1 MKKLWNVIGV
11 VLSVCLLAGCGQEP
25 TATNRNLKDMEV
37 DQYVTLGD
45 YSNLSVTVAPA
56 TVDEAQWDE
65 PLLAVYQSYVTK
77 ENGGVTNRPVE
88 MGDTVIIDYVGKK
101 DGVAFEGGTASG
113 ADLTI
118 GSGGFIE
125 GFEDGLVGVMPGST
139 VDLNLTFPE
148 NYRNTDLAGQGVVF
162 TVTVHYILPTAD
174 LMEDSVVAALGV
186 PDVSTV
192 EELRQYVYNYL
203 LEGAEANYRYNVQ
216 NAIMEQLL
224 GQSVVGE
231 LPQSFVD
238 SYNEGIY
245 NSLAASAM
253 NYGIDPGT
261 YAGMMG
267 MSSEDYVSHYSRL
280 QANQDV
286 LLQAIA
292 NQENLKVS
300 DEELQAKLEE
310 EAAAANTTVET
321 LLGNYDREEYRNY
334 VMSERVMDFLMEHTQ
349 VTAP

>member
-1 MKKLWNVIGV
+1 
-11 VLSVCLLAGCGQEP
+11 
-25 TATNRNLKDMEV
+25 
-37 DQYVTLGD
+37 
-45 YSNLSVTVAPA
+45 
-56 TVDEAQWDE
+56 
-65 PLLAVYQSYVTK
+65 
-77 ENGGVTNRPVE
+77 
-88 MGDTVIIDYVGKK
+88 
-101 DGVAFEGGTASG
+101 
-113 ADLTI
+113 
-118 GSGGFIE
+118 
-125 GFEDGLVGVMPGST
+125 
-139 VDLNLTFPE
+139 
-148 NYRNTDLAGQGVVF
+148 
-162 TVTVHYILPTAD
+162 
-174 LMEDSVVAALGV
+174 
-186 PDVSTV
+186 VSTV